1 MRKSKYI
8 VAICSLFVLLFA
20 SSCVEELKTENYYTF
35 TGEMITDYL
44 ENREDKF
51 SDFTYVL
58 GRSGV
63 KELLA
68 AYGNYTCFAPTNEAF
83 DIYLAERGKSSVQEL
98 TDEECDTISYGHVI
112 KSELDYFLT
121 TDMDNGV
128 LGTANMNDRYVQV
141 EIDSL
146 TGDFYI
152 NRNSK
157 IIVRDEEVENGVV
170 HVVDHV
176 LNKRKVCL

>member
-58 GRSGV
+58 
-63 KELLA
+63 
-68 AYGNYTCFAPTNEAF
+68 
-83 DIYLAERGKSSVQEL
+83 
-98 TDEECDTISYGHVI
+98 
-112 KSELDYFLT
+112 
-121 TDMDNGV
+121 
-128 LGTANMNDRYVQV
+128 
-141 EIDSL
+141 
-146 TGDFYI
+146 
-152 NRNSK
+152 
-157 IIVRDEEVENGVV
+157 
-170 HVVDHV
+170 
-176 LNKRKVCL
+176 

>member
-8 VAICSLFVLLFA
+8 VAICSLFMLVFA

-68 AYGNYTCFAPTNEAF
+68 AYGNYTCFAPTNDAF
-83 DIYLAERGKSSVQEL
+83 ELLFQQEKYAKDGITSVEQL
-98 TDEECDTISYGHVI
+98 TKEQ
-112 KSELDYFLT
+112 K
-121 TDMDNGV
+121 
-128 LGTANMNDRYVQV
+128 
-141 EIDSL
+141 
-146 TGDFYI
+146 DF
-152 NRNSK
+152 
-157 IIVRDEEVENGVV
+157 
-170 HVVDHV
+170 
-176 LNKRKVCL
+176 